1 MNDTLSVYGGPLQ
14 APGGLMVV
22 IEPVAAEPD
31 AKPQWRCRVLDD
43 SGGLVATASVTV
55 FPAAAYVQEAA
66 SADGLAPLLHYPG
79 AQKHP
84 ASDQA
89 ALSWV
94 NDQGLGLLRL
104 IEPGKRLLVLPL
116 TGFLRQSHD
125 PIPRRTGQRGPS
137 RSSDL
142 WAVVAAW
149 SLPAGFTTAELCDIT
164 GLSAVT
170 VREALRRLKDL
181 GLIADDPRR
190 PGFLMPCLGHGDIL
204 RTFLIE
210 RWSEWRRGTGTPQL
224 RPDLRGFVAHQD
236 WPLLHK
242 RLAAA
247 GIAAWPTGA
256 TALEG
261 GPLTSQRAWLI
272 PSGLEPEV
280 HLIIAA
286 SSLAD
291 FARSAAVNL
300 SSDPRQGSS
309 SLCVLAEDHPALRL
323 IAHRTQRGFYQPA
336 WPWGLA
342 ALDALEHR
350 DARVRQA
357 AEEALREWITNQ
369 DSEIERARP

>member
-1 MNDTLSVYGGPLQ
+1 MSDTHSPFGSPLQ
-14 APGGLMVV
+14 APGGLVV
-22 IEPVAAEPD
+22 LIEPLAPGPG
-31 AKPQWRCRVLDD
+31 AKPQWRCRVLDAH
-43 SGGLVATASVTV
+43 GGPVASTAVTV
-55 FPAAAYVQEAA
+55 FPAAAYVQEATT
-66 SADGLAPLLHYPG
+66 SAAPAPILHYPG
-79 AQKHP
+79 SQKHP
-84 ASDQA
+84 AGDQA

-142 WAVVAAW
+142 WTVVTAW
-149 SLPAGFTTAELCDIT
+149 SLPAGFTTAELSDIT

-190 PGFLMPCLGHGDIL
+190 PGFLMPCLGHGEIL

-224 RPDLRGFVAHQD
+224 RPDLRSFIAHQD

-247 GIAAWPTGA
+247 GIRAWPTGA

-261 GPLTSQRAWLI
+261 GPLTSQRAWLV

-280 HLIIAA
+280 HVIIAA
-286 SSLAD
+286 SSVAD

-309 SLCVLAEDHPALRL
+309 SLCVLADDHPALRL
-323 IAHRTQRGFYQPA
+323 IAYRTQRGFYQPA

-369 DSEIERARP
+369 DIEIGKVRP

>member
-1 MNDTLSVYGGPLQ
+1 MNDTLSIFGSPLQ

-31 AKPQWRCRVLDD
+31 AKPQWRCRVLDG
-43 SGGLVATASVTV
+43 SGGHFATASVTV

-79 AQKHP
+79 TQKHP
-84 ASDQA
+84 AGDQA

-116 TGFLRQSHD
+116 TGILRQAHD

-142 WAVVAAW
+142 WTVVTAW
-149 SLPAGFTTAELCDIT
+149 SLPAGFTTTELSDIT

-190 PGFLMPCLGHGDIL
+190 QGFLMPCLGQGEIL

-210 RWSEWRRGTGTPQL
+210 RWSEWRRGTGTSQL

-242 RLAAA
+242 RLAAV

-291 FARSAAVNL
+291 FTRSAAVNL

-323 IAHRTQRGFYQPA
+323 IAHRTQRGFYQPV

-357 AEEALREWITNQ
+357 AKEALREWITNQ
-369 DSEIERARP
+369 DIEIGKARP